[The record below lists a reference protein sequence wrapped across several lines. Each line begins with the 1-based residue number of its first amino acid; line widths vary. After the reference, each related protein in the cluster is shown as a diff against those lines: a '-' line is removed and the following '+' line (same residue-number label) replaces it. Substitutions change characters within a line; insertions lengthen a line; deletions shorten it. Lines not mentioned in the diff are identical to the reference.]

1 MRRAWI
7 AVLLAG
13 SVPVA
18 AASQADRDGNASE
31 PAAEAAAGLPSAEL
45 LAKQSSCTAC
55 HAAEG
60 EAAKRLSFDG
70 ASSLMT
76 IGSRRSES
84 WIQRYL
90 ESPESPHPRVV
101 SANSTE
107 ARAESA
113 AIASFLS
120 GGLTPDFE
128 AIEVSPADRNMG
140 ASLYQELGCFA
151 CHEDYF
157 AGRDLAAG
165 WSIAGL
171 AEALHAP
178 AEHPVLAGRMPDMK
192 LSPRESQAI
201 AAWLLRD
208 QQADGPEEIVPGLS
222 YRYYE
227 EDNFPGAEADWSALT
242 PVEKGTTK
250 TVTHE
255 LGQRRE
261 RYGLVLEG
269 MLKVETS
276 GAYQFWTRSDDG
288 SEMFVNGMQ
297 VVDNGGTHPPQLRE
311 SDPIELPAGWHT
323 LRITFFE
330 GGGGEELQAGWSG
343 PGIKRREF
351 LPEELAHSGS
361 VPRPIDRGK
370 VATDASANRRGGALV
385 QARNCEACHQV
396 EGQAETVFAQPFDAL
411 HAEASGCLDAS
422 PSNKVPGFAFDTA
435 QRELLVNLLR
445 NRADLDK
452 PRSAHEEIFVRM
464 QQHQCTNCHARD
476 QVGAPSAV
484 VLASFVGADD
494 LGEEGRVPPALSD
507 VGAKL
512 REGALGHAIAHGQ
525 EYRPSLKARMPAFRD
540 VDPRLSWDL
549 TAAFRAADRAA
560 NPRTEPVFEPEEAK
574 LGHQL
579 SGTNNGLACIACHG
593 SAGNPSI
600 GVQGP
605 ELSEMASRLEYD
617 WFARWMADP
626 TKMRPGTRM
635 LNVFGSGKS
644 PIAAV
649 HDGDAAKQ
657 IDAIWQYLS
666 LGDSM
671 PLPAGLVTDR
681 SSYELSP
688 SERPLYFGTFYK
700 DASARTMTVGFP
712 ERVSAAF
719 DLHNAR
725 WVEVWRGDFMNA
737 KGTWDG
743 RAGQL
748 ESASGSDVLAM
759 PAGPS
764 VAVGV
769 GEGKWPAADKSAIKM
784 IGHDR
789 NELGHPTFRYALRA
803 SGIEVADGLTPV
815 LAAGGSDLIRRIE
828 LRAPRPVPGTQIR
841 LVDGAEVKRIPVAW
855 TTGPDGAAKFVVEVR
870 MSW

>member
-18 AASQADRDGNASE
+18 AASQADRVGNASE
-31 PAAEAAAGLPSAEL
+31 PAAEAATGLPSAEL

-60 EAAKRLSFDG
+60 ETAKRLSFDG

-84 WIQRYL
+84 WIQGYL
-90 ESPESPHPRVV
+90 ASPDSPHPRVV
-101 SANSTE
+101 SAKP
-107 ARAESA
+107 ADALAESA
-113 AIASFLS
+113 AIANFLS
-120 GGLTPDFE
+120 GGLQPEFE
-128 AIEVSPADRNMG
+128 PVEVSPVERTMG
-140 ASLYQELGCFA
+140 AALYQELGCFA
-151 CHEDYF
+151 CHEDNF

-165 WSIAGL
+165 WSVSGL
-171 AEALHAP
+171 ADALHAP

-192 LSPRESQAI
+192 LSQRESLAI

-208 QQADGPEEIVPGLS
+208 QQADGPEEIVPGLKYS
-222 YRYYE
+222 YYE
-227 EDNFPGAEADWSALT
+227 EDSFPGSGIDWAALT
-242 PVEKGTTK
+242 PVEQGTTM

-261 RYGLVLEG
+261 RYGLVIEG
-269 MLKVETS
+269 MLKVETA

-288 SEMFVNGMQ
+288 SEMFVNGTR

-311 SDPIELPAGWHT
+311 SDSVDLPAGWHA

-343 PGIKRREF
+343 PGMKRREF

-370 VATDASANRRGGALV
+370 VATDASASRRGGALV
-385 QARNCEACHQV
+385 QARNCEACHQI
-396 EGQAETVFAQPFDAL
+396 EAQTDFAKPLAAL
-411 HAEASGCLDAS
+411 MADASGCLDAA
-422 PSNKVPGFAFDTA
+422 PSSKVPNYGFDAA
-435 QRELLVNLLR
+435 QRELLVNMLR
-445 NRADLDK
+445 NRADLEK

-464 QQHQCTNCHARD
+464 NQHQCTNCHARD
-476 QVGAPSAV
+476 QVGAPSAA

-494 LGEEGRVPPALSD
+494 LGEEGRVPPELSD

-512 REGALGHAIAHGQ
+512 KEGVLGHAISHGQ
-525 EYRPSLKARMPAFRD
+525 EYRPSVKTRMPAFHD
-540 VDPRLSWDL
+540 VDDRLSWDL
-549 TAAFRAADRAA
+549 SAALREVDRAA

-617 WFARWMADP
+617 WYARWMADP

-644 PIAAV
+644 PITAV

-719 DLHNAR
+719 DLHHAR

-769 GEGKWPAADKSAIKM
+769 GEGEWPAADKSAIKM

>member
-18 AASQADRDGNASE
+18 AASQADRVGNASE

-45 LAKQSSCTAC
+45 LVKQSSCTAC

-60 EAAKRLSFDG
+60 ETAKRLSFDS

-76 IGSRRSES
+76 IASRRSRT
-84 WIQRYL
+84 WIQNYL
-90 ESPESPHPRVV
+90 ESADSPHPRVV
-101 SANSTE
+101 SAD
-107 ARAESA
+107 SA
-113 AIASFLS
+113 LAKQEAIAMAAFLS
-120 GGLTPDFE
+120 GGVEPEFVPV
-128 AIEVSPADRNMG
+128 EVSAADRTMG
-140 ASLYQELGCFA
+140 ENLFKEVGCFA
-151 CHEDYF
+151 CHDDNF
-157 AGRDLAAG
+157 AGRDLAGG
-165 WSIAGL
+165 WSVHGL
-171 AEALHAP
+171 TEALHNP
-178 AEHPVLAGRMPDMK
+178 SGHPVMAGRMPDMQ
-192 LSPRESQAI
+192 LSSREARAL
-201 AAWLLRD
+201 AAWLLRG
-208 QQADGPEEIVPGLS
+208 QKADGPEEIVPGLHYS
-222 YRYYE
+222 YYE
-227 EDNFPGAEADWSALT
+227 EQNFAGDGPDWDALT
-242 PVEKGTTK
+242 PVEKGTTR

-255 LGQRRE
+255 LGGRRE

-269 MLKVETS
+269 MLKVETA
-276 GAYQFWTRSDDG
+276 GAYQFWTNSDDG
-288 SEMFVNGMQ
+288 SELFVNGER
-297 VVDNGGTHPPQLRE
+297 VVENLGTHPPQLRE
-311 SDPIELPAGWHT
+311 SEAVELSVGWHA

-330 GGGGEELQAGWSG
+330 AGGGEQLKAGWSG

-351 LPEELAHSGS
+351 LESELAHSGS
-361 VPRPIDRGK
+361 VPRPIDYGLHEL
-370 VATDASANRRGGALV
+370 DASANRRGGALV

-396 EGQAETVFAQPFDAL
+396 EGQAETEFAKPFAAL
-411 HAEASGCLDAS
+411 TAAASGCLDAS
-422 PSNKVPGFAFDTA
+422 PSSEVPNYRFDA
-435 QRELLVNLLR
+435 SQRELLVNLLR
-445 NRADLDK
+445 NRSDLEK
-452 PRSAHEEIFVRM
+452 PRSAHEEVFVRM
-464 QQHQCTNCHARD
+464 NQHQCTNCHARD
-476 QVGAPSAV
+476 QVGAPSAA
-484 VLASFVGADD
+484 VLASFVGAED
-494 LGEEGRVPPALSD
+494 LGEEGRVPPELSD

-512 REGALGHAIAHGQ
+512 REGVLGHAIAHGQ
-525 EYRPSLKARMPAFRD
+525 QYRPSLKARMPAFRD
-540 VDPRLSWDL
+540 VDQRLSWDL
-549 TAAFRAADRAA
+549 TAALREVDRVAQ
-560 NPRTEPVFEPEEAK
+560 PRIEPVFEPAEAK

-579 SGTNNGLACIACHG
+579 SGIAGGLACIACHG
-593 SAGNPSI
+593 SGGNPSI

-605 ELSEMASRLEYD
+605 QLSDMAGRLEYD
-617 WFARWMADP
+617 WYARWMSDP

-644 PIAAV
+644 PITAV
-649 HDGDAAKQ
+649 HDGDATQQ
-657 IDAIWQYLS
+657 IEAIWQYLS

-688 SERPLYFGTFYK
+688 AELPLYFGTFYK
-700 DASARTMTVGFP
+700 DASARVMTVGFP

-748 ESASGSDVLAM
+748 ETAGGSDVLVM
-759 PAGPS
+759 PSGPS

-769 GEGKWPAADKSAIKM
+769 GEGDWPAADKSTIKM

-789 NELGHPTFRYALRA
+789 NALGQPTFRYALRA

>member
-1 MRRAWI
+1 MRRAWF
-7 AVLLAG
+7 AVLLAA

-18 AASQADRDGNASE
+18 AASQPDHTV
-31 PAAEAAAGLPSAEL
+31 GLPSAEL

-55 HAAEG
+55 HAGEG
-60 EAAKRLSFDG
+60 EVAQRLSFDP

-76 IGSRRSES
+76 IGSRRSEG

-90 ESPESPHPRVV
+90 ESPDSPHPRMV
-101 SANSTE
+101 SANPSE

-120 GGLTPDFE
+120 GGLEPDFE
-128 AIEVSPADRNMG
+128 PVEVSPADRTMG
-140 ASLYQELGCFA
+140 EALYAELGCFA
-151 CHEDYF
+151 CHEDNF

-165 WSIAGL
+165 WSVAGL
-171 AEALHAP
+171 TQALHTP

-192 LSPRESQAI
+192 LTQRESRAI

-208 QQADGPEEIVPGLS
+208 QEADGPEEIVPGLS

-227 EDNFPGAEADWSALT
+227 EQNFPGAEADWDALT
-242 PVEKGTTK
+242 PVERGTTGV
-250 TVTHE
+250 VTHE
-255 LGQRRE
+255 LGKRRE

-269 MLKVETS
+269 MLKVETA

-288 SEMFVNGMQ
+288 SEMFVNGAR

-311 SDPIELPAGWHT
+311 SEPIELSQGWHS

-343 PGIKRREF
+343 PGIQRREF

-370 VATDASANRRGGALV
+370 VATDALASRRGGALV

-396 EGQAETVFAQPFDAL
+396 EGAEDVEFAQPFAALSADA
-411 HAEASGCLDAS
+411 AGCLDAS
-422 PSNKVPGFAFDTA
+422 PPTKVPHYGFDASE
-435 QRELLVNLLR
+435 RELMVNLLR
-445 NRADLDK
+445 NRSNLEG
-452 PRSAHEEIFVRM
+452 PRSAHEEVFVLM
-464 QQHQCTNCHARD
+464 NQHQCINCHARD
-476 QVGAPSAV
+476 QVGAPSAA
-484 VLASFVGADD
+484 VLASFVGAED
-494 LGEEGRVPPALSD
+494 LGEEGRVPPDLHD

-512 REGALGHAIAHGQ
+512 KEGVLGHAISHGQ
-525 EYRPSLKARMPAFRD
+525 EYRPSLKTRMPAFRS
-540 VDPRLSWDL
+540 VDKQLSWDL
-549 TAAFRAADRAA
+549 TAAFREADRQA
-560 NPRTEPVFEPEEAK
+560 NVRFAPTFEPEEAK

-579 SGTNNGLACIACHG
+579 TGTAGGLACIACHG

-605 ELSEMASRLEYD
+605 SLSEMADRLEYD
-617 WFARWMADP
+617 WYARWMADP

-644 PIAAV
+644 PITAV

-666 LGDSM
+666 LGESM
-671 PLPAGLVTDR
+671 PLPSGLVTDR
-681 SSYELSP
+681 SSYELTP
-688 SERPLYFGTFYK
+688 VERPLYFGTFYR
-700 DASARTMTVGFP
+700 DASARVMTVGFP

-748 ESASGSDVLAM
+748 ESAGGSDVLPM
-759 PAGPS
+759 PSGPS

-769 GEGKWPAADKSAIKM
+769 GEGDWPAADKAAIKM

-789 NELGHPTFRYALRA
+789 NELGHPTFRYALRE
-803 SGIEVADGLTPV
+803 SGIEVADGLTPL

-841 LVDGAEVKRIPVAW
+841 LIDGTEVKRIPVAW

>member
-1 MRRAWI
+1 
-7 AVLLAG
+7 
-13 SVPVA
+13 
-18 AASQADRDGNASE
+18 
-31 PAAEAAAGLPSAEL
+31 

-60 EAAKRLSFDG
+60 ETAKRLSFDE

-90 ESPESPHPRVV
+90 ESPDSPHPRVV
-101 SANSTE
+101 SSNPSE

-113 AIASFLS
+113 AIANFLS
-120 GGLTPDFE
+120 GGLQPDFVP
-128 AIEVSPADRNMG
+128 IEVSAADRSMG
-140 ASLYQELGCFA
+140 ETLYQELGCFA
-151 CHEDYF
+151 CHEDNF

-165 WSIAGL
+165 WSIAAL
-171 AEALHAP
+171 SEALHTP
-178 AEHPVLAGRMPDMK
+178 GEHPVLAGRMPDMK
-192 LSPRESQAI
+192 LTPRESLAI

-208 QQADGPEEIVPGLS
+208 QQADGPEEIVPGLKYS
-222 YRYYE
+222 YYE
-227 EDNFPGAEADWSALT
+227 EQNFPGNGPDWEALT

-255 LGQRRE
+255 LGTRRE

-269 MLKVETS
+269 MIKVETA
-276 GAYQFWTRSDDG
+276 GAYQFWTNSDDG
-288 SEMFVNGMQ
+288 SELFVNGERL
-297 VVDNGGTHPPQLRE
+297 VDNLGTHPPQLRE
-311 SDPIELPAGWHT
+311 SEAVTLAAGWHS

-330 GGGGEELQAGWSG
+330 AGGGEQLKAGWSG
-343 PGIKRREF
+343 PSIQRREF
-351 LPEELAHSGS
+351 LESELAHSGS
-361 VPRPIDRGK
+361 VPRPIDRGL

-396 EGQAETVFAQPFDAL
+396 ESQSDFAKPFAAL
-411 HAEASGCLDAS
+411 TADSSGCLDSS
-422 PSNKVPGFAFDTA
+422 PSSKVPNYGFDASE
-435 QRELLVNLLR
+435 RELLVNLLR
-445 NRADLDK
+445 NRNDLQK
-452 PRSAHEEIFVRM
+452 PRTAYEEIFVRM
-464 QQHQCTNCHARD
+464 NQHQCINCHSRD
-476 QVGAPSAV
+476 QVGEPSAK

-494 LGEEGRVPPALSD
+494 LGEEGRLPPSLGD

-512 REGALGHAIAHGQ
+512 KEGVLGHAIAHGE
-525 EYRPSLKARMPAFRD
+525 EYRPSVKARMPAFRD
-540 VDPRLSWDL
+540 VDKQLSWDL
-549 TAAFRAADRAA
+549 SAAFREVDRAA
-560 NPRTEPVFEPEEAK
+560 DPRREPVFEPEEAK

-579 SGTNNGLACIACHG
+579 TGTSGGLACIACHG
-593 SAGNPSI
+593 SAGNPSV

-605 ELSEMASRLEYD
+605 SLSEMAPRLEYD
-617 WFARWMADP
+617 WYVRWMSDP

-644 PIAAV
+644 PITAV

-681 SSYELSP
+681 SSYELTP
-688 SERPLYFGTFYK
+688 IERPLYFGTFYK
-700 DASARTMTVGFP
+700 DASARVMAVGFP

-719 DLHNAR
+719 DLHHAR

-748 ESASGSDVLAM
+748 ESAGGSGVLAM
-759 PAGPS
+759 PDGPA

-769 GEGKWPAADKSAIKM
+769 GNGDWPAADKSAIKM

-789 NELGHPTFRYALRA
+789 DALGHPTFRYALRE
-803 SGIEVADGLTPV
+803 SGIEVADGLKPV

-828 LRAPRPVPGTQIR
+828 LRAARPVPGTQIQ

>member
-18 AASQADRDGNASE
+18 AASQADRV
-31 PAAEAAAGLPSAEL
+31 GLPSAEL

-55 HAAEG
+55 HAAKG
-60 EAAKRLSFDG
+60 ETAKRLSFDP

-84 WIQRYL
+84 WIQRFL
-90 ESPESPHPRVV
+90 ESSDSPHPRVV
-101 SANSTE
+101 SADSDE

-113 AIASFLS
+113 AIANFLS
-120 GGLTPDFE
+120 GGLQPAFDP
-128 AIEVSPADRNMG
+128 IEVSPADRGMG
-140 ASLYQELGCFA
+140 ETLYQDLGCFA
-151 CHEDYF
+151 CHEDNF

-165 WSIAGL
+165 WSVSGL

-178 AEHPVLAGRMPDMK
+178 AQHPVLAGRMPDMK
-192 LSPRESQAI
+192 LSERESLAI

-208 QQADGPEEIVPGLS
+208 QQADGPEEIVPGLNYS
-222 YRYYE
+222 YYE
-227 EDNFPGAEADWSALT
+227 EQNFPGSGIDWDALT
-242 PVEKGTTK
+242 PVEKGITK

-255 LGQRRE
+255 LGKRRE

-269 MLKVETS
+269 MLKVETA
-276 GAYQFWTRSDDG
+276 GAYKFWTRSDDG
-288 SEMFVNGMQ
+288 SEMYVNGMR
-297 VVDNGGTHPPQLRE
+297 VVDNGGTHAPQLRE
-311 SDPIELPAGWHT
+311 SDLVELPTGWHS

-343 PGIKRREF
+343 PGIERREF
-351 LPEELAHSGS
+351 LPEDLAHSGS

-370 VATDASANRRGGALV
+370 VASDASASRRGGALV
-385 QARNCEACHQV
+385 QARNCEACHQI
-396 EGQAETVFAQPFDAL
+396 EGQTEAEFAKPF
-411 HAEASGCLDAS
+411 AELTADASGCLDAA
-422 PSNKVPGFAFDTA
+422 PSSKVPHYGFDASE
-435 QRELLVNLLR
+435 RELLLNLLR
-445 NRADLDK
+445 NRTDLEK

-464 QQHQCTNCHARD
+464 NQHQCTNCHARD
-476 QVGAPSAV
+476 QVGAPSSAV
-484 VLASFVGADD
+484 MASFVGADD
-494 LGEEGRVPPALSD
+494 LGEEGRVPPELSD

-512 REGALGHAIAHGQ
+512 KEGVIGHAISHGE
-525 EYRPSLKARMPAFRD
+525 EYRPSVKTRMPAFRELD
-540 VDPRLSWDL
+540 KQLSWDL
-549 TAAFRAADRAA
+549 SAAFREVDRSA
-560 NPRTEPVFEPEEAK
+560 NVRSEPNFEPEEAK

-579 SGTNNGLACIACHG
+579 TGTAGGLACIACHG

-605 ELSEMASRLEYD
+605 SLSDMAERLEYD
-617 WFARWMADP
+617 WYARWMADP

-644 PIAAV
+644 PITAV
-649 HDGDAAKQ
+649 HDGDAVKQ
-657 IDAIWQYLS
+657 VDAIWQYLS

-681 SSYELSP
+681 SSYELTP
-688 SERPLYFGTFYK
+688 IERPLYFGTFYK
-700 DASARTMTVGFP
+700 DASARVMTVGFP

-725 WVEVWRGDFMNA
+725 WVEAWRGDFMNA

-748 ESASGSDVLAM
+748 ETAAGSSVLMM
-759 PAGPS
+759 PAGPT

-769 GEGKWPAADKSAIKM
+769 GEGSWPASDKATIKM

-789 NELGHPTFRYALRA
+789 NALGHPTFRYALRE

-828 LRAPRPVPGTQIR
+828 LTAPRPVPGTQIR
-841 LVDGAEVKRIPVAW
+841 LVDGAEIKQIPVVW
-855 TTGPDGAAKFVVEVR
+855 TTGPNGAAKFVMEVR

>member
-13 SVPVA
+13 SVPLA
-18 AASQADRDGNASE
+18 AASQAER
-31 PAAEAAAGLPSAEL
+31 AAGLPSAEL
-45 LAKQSSCTAC
+45 LAKQSSCSAC
-55 HAAEG
+55 HATEG
-60 EAAKRLSFDG
+60 EVAERLSFDP

-90 ESPESPHPRVV
+90 ASPDSPHPRVV
-101 SANSTE
+101 SADSDE
-107 ARAESA
+107 ARAEAA
-113 AIASFLS
+113 AIANFLS
-120 GGLTPDFE
+120 GGLQPEFTPV
-128 AIEVSPADRNMG
+128 EVSPADRDMG
-140 ASLYQELGCFA
+140 ATLYQELGCFA
-151 CHEDYF
+151 CHEDNF

-165 WSIAGL
+165 WSVSGL

-178 AEHPVLAGRMPDMK
+178 AEHPVMAGRMPDMK
-192 LSPRESQAI
+192 LSQQESLAI

-208 QQADGPEEIVPGLS
+208 QQADGPEEIVPGLNYS
-222 YRYYE
+222 YYE
-227 EDNFPGAEADWSALT
+227 EQNFPAGIDWDALT
-242 PVEKGTTK
+242 PVEKGTTN

-261 RYGLVLEG
+261 RYGLVLAG
-269 MLKVETS
+269 MLKVETA

-288 SEMFVNGMQ
+288 SEMFVNGAR

-311 SDPIELPAGWHT
+311 SESIELPAGWHT

-343 PGIKRREF
+343 PGFERREF

-370 VATDASANRRGGALV
+370 IVIEASANRRGGALV

-396 EGQAETVFAQPFDAL
+396 EGQEDVEFAKPFAAL
-411 HAEASGCLDAS
+411 SAQASGCLDAS
-422 PSNKVPGFAFDTA
+422 PSNKVPHYGFDASE
-435 QRELLVNLLR
+435 RELMVNLLR
-445 NRADLDK
+445 NRSDLEK

-464 QQHQCTNCHARD
+464 NQHQCTNCHARD
-476 QVGAPSAV
+476 QVGAPSDA

-494 LGEEGRVPPALSD
+494 LGEEGRVPPELSD

-512 REGALGHAIAHGQ
+512 KEGVIGHAIAHGE
-525 EYRPSLKARMPAFRD
+525 EYRPALKARMPAFRD
-540 VDPRLSWDL
+540 VDERLSLDL
-549 TAAFRAADRAA
+549 KVALREVDRPANVRFEPAFQ
-560 NPRTEPVFEPEEAK
+560 PEEAK

-579 SGTNNGLACIACHG
+579 TGTSGGLACIACHG

-605 ELSEMASRLEYD
+605 SLSDMAERLEYD
-617 WFARWMADP
+617 WYARWMSDP

-644 PIAAV
+644 PITAV

-681 SSYELSP
+681 SSYELTP
-688 SERPLYFGTFYK
+688 IERPLYFGTFYR
-700 DASARTMTVGFP
+700 DASARVMTVGFP

-725 WVEVWRGDFMNA
+725 WVEAWRGDFMNA

-748 ESASGSDVLAM
+748 ESASGSDVLPM
-759 PAGPS
+759 PSGPS

-769 GEGKWPAADKSAIKM
+769 GEGDWPASDKAAIKM

-789 NELGHPTFRYALRA
+789 NKLGHPTFRYALRE
-803 SGIEVADGLTPV
+803 SGIEVADGLTPM

-828 LRAPRPVPGTQIR
+828 LTAPRPVPGTQIR
-841 LVDGAEVKRIPVAW
+841 LVAGAEVKRIPVEW